1 MFRQFRR
8 RFASCLFQGD
18 MSRSGRWIRIGPLCA
33 AKEILC
39 AGRPPF
45 DLSLFKNWY
54 TEARPVIAVVLW
66 EQAGHRPP
74 HAGQSRPSDRDVH
87 IHNMKY
93 MS

>member
-8 RFASCLFQGD
+8 RFASCLFQRD
-18 MSRSGRWIRIGPLCA
+18 MSRSGRRIRNVPLCA

-39 AGRPPF
+39 AGRPSF
-45 DLSLFKNWY
+45 DLTLFKNWY
-54 TEARPVIAVVLW
+54 TEMRPVIAAILW
-66 EQAGHRPP
+66 EQARNRPP
-74 HAGQSRPSDRDVH
+74 HAGQSRPFDRHVY